1 MFSFF
6 RKKAPS
12 PAATAAPPAG
22 ALIGSALVAPIEVPE
37 AAPAAVERERW
48 IDKLKSGL
56 RKTGSSISAVFC
68 PSRRWI
74 ASGRPSPLSSTMP
87 RAA

>member
-37 AAPAAVERERW
+37 AAAVAPAQPAREV
-48 IDKLKSGL
+48 
-56 RKTGSSISAVFC
+56 A
-68 PSRRWI
+68 
-74 ASGRPSPLSSTMP
+74 
-87 RAA
+87 